1 MQIVD
6 RKKKNVD
13 CRPKKMQIVDRKR
26 KMQIVDLKNV
36 VNVNLMTI
44 MKDVKQG
51 EN

>member
-13 CRPKKMQIVDRKR
+13 CRPKKKNVDCRSK
-26 KMQIVDLKNV
+26 KNV

-44 MKDVKQG
+44 IKDVKQG
-51 EN
+51 ES

>member
-13 CRPKKMQIVDRKR
+13 CRPKKKNVDCRSE
-26 KMQIVDLKNV
+26 KNV

-51 EN
+51 ES

>member
-13 CRPKKMQIVDRKR
+13 CKPIKKNVDCRSK
-26 KMQIVDLKNV
+26 KKNV
-36 VNVNLMTI
+36 VNVNLVTI